1 MRFTLKPGVN
11 QQVNTED
18 VFVGYQLKAVAAV
31 RRQRLISLPLMNFD
45 YVKDGFNVEFGYEG
59 LAEINNL
66 ALEVIESDGD
76 VIIMQDFTTGEQV
89 RCLIESLTYQRTTP
103 PNKRFT
109 GDGGI
114 LYCVIRT
121 VS

>member
-1 MRFTLKPGVN
+1 
-11 QQVNTED
+11 
-18 VFVGYQLKAVAAV
+18 
-31 RRQRLISLPLMNFD
+31 MNFD
-45 YVKDGFNVEFGYEG
+45 YVKDRYNVETGSEG

-89 RCLIESLTYQRTTP
+89 RCLIESLTYQRTSP
-103 PNKRFT
+103 PSHRFS

-114 LYCVIRT
+114 LYCTIRT